1 MRIMLITLLTLVM
14 VLMGLMTMMLGRRH
28 QLQRR
33 CRRRGRGIDR
43 ALGVAILLVIVDIV
57 VVMKSLLP

>member
-1 MRIMLITLLTLVM
+1 
-14 VLMGLMTMMLGRRH
+14 MMLGRRH